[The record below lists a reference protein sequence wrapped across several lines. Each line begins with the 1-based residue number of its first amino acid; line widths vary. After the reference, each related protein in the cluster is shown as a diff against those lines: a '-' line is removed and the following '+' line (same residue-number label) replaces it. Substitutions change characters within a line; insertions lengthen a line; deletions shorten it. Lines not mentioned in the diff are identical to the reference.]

1 MRQGSWLAAS
11 SVALAAGIVLFLL
24 SCFSAASDAQG
35 AILFLFTTPIITVS
49 IVAGAAF
56 AWRAEKQG
64 ARAGRGLWWGGTASF
79 IFFVLFIV
87 AALVPALRSFP
98 ESVIGAV
105 AWGYERLSG
114 ESPYAA
120 THRGLNVLEL
130 MRADLI
136 AQRGKRIDLGR
147 LNTRNRWDRVCIFG
161 PGTDD
166 AAALRVLQV
175 KDWSVE
181 KTSAIN
187 LSGDISLLVFVEGD
201 VVVHQVEM
209 PRREADF
216 AASGMR
222 CFARESA
229 VFVREED
236 RGGAPAFYAE
246 GG

>member
-49 IVAGAAF
+49 LVVGAAF
-56 AWRAEKQG
+56 AWRAEKLG
-64 ARAGRGLWWGGTASF
+64 APAGRTLRWGGIAAFLFLVVF
-79 IFFVLFIV
+79 IA
-87 AALVPALRSFP
+87 AALVPALRRFP

-120 THRGLNVLEL
+120 AHRGLNVLEL
-130 MRADLI
+130 MRAELI
-136 AQRGKRIDLGR
+136 AQGGDRLDLGR
-147 LNTRNRWDRVCIFG
+147 LKTRNRWDRVCIFG
-161 PGTDD
+161 PNTDD
-166 AAALRVLQV
+166 AAALQVLQA
-175 KDWSVE
+175 KDWSIE

-187 LSGDISLLVFVEGD
+187 LSRDISLLVFVD
-201 VVVHQVEM
+201 RRAVVHQVEV

-222 CFARESA
+222 CFAREAA
-229 VFVREED
+229 VFVRD
-236 RGGAPAFYAE
+236 ADPTGAPIFRPE